1 MKRIEKFLL
10 CFLVIIILIYLGWF
24 TLQEDF
30 MEKKNINL
38 NDLRKQLVS
47 NLGLS
52 KVTILKIPP
61 QLVETDT
68 DTCDMKCGSAG
79 CIQMKEMK
87 KNLTKCIE
95 CHQKGKC
102 FHSSIIGGNC
112 DDCLDGETPINC
124 NDTRNF
130 GCAPPHNIQS
140 YDGSLPYF
148 ISVPSKELNSPFD
161 QKCIFCWE
169 FSEYI

>member
-1 MKRIEKFLL
+1 MIRFKKN
-10 CFLVIIILIYLGWF
+10 LVIWIFVILILMYGLWNGI
-24 TLQEDF
+24 QENF
-30 MEKKNINL
+30 ENINL
-38 NDLRKQLVS
+38 KDLQKKLVF
-47 NLGLS
+47 GLNES

-61 QLVETDT
+61 NLIETDT
-68 DTCDMKCGSAG
+68 DACDLKCGAQE

-102 FHSSIIGGNC
+102 FHSSIVGGNC
-112 DDCLDGETPINC
+112 DDCLEGEIPINC
-124 NDTRNF
+124 NDTRHY

-148 ISVPSKELNSPFD
+148 ITAPLQELNSPFD
-161 QKCIFCWE
+161 KKCIFCWQ
-169 FSEYI
+169 FSDYI